1 MVRAESTNT
10 RPSSSDEY
18 ESITHHAALVDRS
31 DTGRLRVS
39 GEDAVD
45 LLNRLSTNN
54 LENLTP
60 EKGMGTV
67 LTTSKG
73 RIIDLLTIIPTGDSL
88 LVLTSPGRQQ
98 QVADWI
104 EVYTFVDD
112 VTVQDITDD
121 TAMLAIVG
129 PESAEAVQRA
139 LGVNVEQ
146 LELYSPMTVDSLDGA
161 SLVRT
166 DHFSLP
172 TFELIGNLWVTEHA
186 IALFN
191 QHGVQ
196 PVSDTTAENLRI
208 AKAIPAATGELT
220 EDFNPLEAGLW
231 SHISFNKICY
241 IGQEVVSRLNAYEKV
256 QKHLVTLAWGTEN
269 GAPVPGTS
277 LTVDGKTVGQLTSVG
292 TPDDDAPGL
301 ALGYVRK
308 AHVESGTSVV
318 AETADGAVT
327 LTVTGLSGEGQP
339 PS

>member
-1 MVRAESTNT
+1 MVRAESINAKF
-10 RPSSSDEY
+10 SLSDEY
-18 ESITHHAALVDRS
+18 EAITQRAALVDRS
-31 DTGRLRVS
+31 DAGLLRIS
-39 GEDAVD
+39 GEDAAD

-60 EKGMGTV
+60 ERGMRTV
-67 LTTSKG
+67 LTTNKG
-73 RIIDLLTIIPTGDSL
+73 RIIDLLSIIPTGDSL

-104 EVYTFVDD
+104 EFYTFVED
-112 VTVQDITDD
+112 VTIQDITDD

-129 PESAEAVQRA
+129 PESGEAIQRA
-139 LGVNVEQ
+139 LGVNVDQ
-146 LELYSPMTVDSLDGA
+146 LELFSPMTVDALDGA

-166 DHFSLP
+166 DLFNLP
-172 TFELIGNLWVTEHA
+172 TFELIGNTQAKEQA

-191 QHGVQ
+191 QHGIK

-208 AKAIPAATGELT
+208 SKAVPAATGELT
-220 EDFNPLEAGLW
+220 EGFNPLEAGLR

-256 QKHLVTLAWGTEN
+256 QKHLVTLEWKNEN

-277 LTVDGKTVGQLTSVG
+277 LTVDGKNVGQLTSVA
-292 TPDDDAPGL
+292 TPDDDALGL

-318 AETADGAVT
+318 AESADGAVK
-327 LTVTGLSGEGQP
+327 LTVTGLSGEG
-339 PS
+339 